1 MSTRRIA
8 FAGVLAASA
17 FIAAARPATAQTC
30 WDFATLDQSHLYRIG
45 EIFVAPTATIEM
57 KHYLLNGNK
66 VTDNGAVG
74 HARQAQIAGGVAPEF
89 RLYQI
94 NAHIVPNTPA
104 TTVSYLFG
112 HHANGLSGVAHAN
125 LGVNGQLVETT
136 TGMSSLDGLVLGD
149 PAIGTARVTVTMLT
163 PAGANPE
170 QGIVQLQMESG
181 LIEKFT
187 IGGVQK
193 NIDDLCIQ

>member
-8 FAGVLAASA
+8 LAGVLATSA
-17 FIAAARPATAQTC
+17 IITSAGTAAAQSC

-66 VTDNGAVG
+66 VTDAGAVG
-74 HARQAQIAGGVAPEF
+74 HARQAQIAGGAAPEF

-94 NAHIVPNTPA
+94 NAHIVPDTPA

-112 HHANGLSGVAHAN
+112 HHANGKSGVAHAN
-125 LGVNGQLVETT
+125 LGVNGELVETT

-170 QGIVQLQMESG
+170 KGIVQLQMESG

-187 IGGVQK
+187 IGGIQK
-193 NIDDLCIQ
+193 YIDDLCIQ

>member
-1 MSTRRIA
+1 M
-8 FAGVLAASA
+8 
-17 FIAAARPATAQTC
+17 
-30 WDFATLDQSHLYRIG
+30 
-45 EIFVAPTATIEM
+45 
-57 KHYLLNGNK
+57 
-66 VTDNGAVG
+66 
-74 HARQAQIAGGVAPEF
+74 
-89 RLYQI
+89 
-94 NAHIVPNTPA
+94 
-104 TTVSYLFG
+104 
-112 HHANGLSGVAHAN
+112 
-125 LGVNGQLVETT
+125 NGQLVETT

-193 NIDDLCIQ
+193 YIDDLCIQ